1 MLPKFHFLFSQIKR
15 LKDLEREKDSLW
27 AGLQVLE
34 QARLWYRR
42 ILEDNRA
49 RQANVCTRAGARA
62 KEWGGEVWGGAGA
75 SSCLLRSQIQR
86 VNGSLGSLMSMP
98 NVISCPS
105 SPKRNGV
112 EVSDSELRWQNTVLV
127 QVRENPFSIFILDLQ
142 PWSWR
147 DNGCAGLFI
156 SQPTTKASSFSSFD
170 SCWLVGG
177 GGHFSHVFI
186 LAGGE

>member
-1 MLPKFHFLFSQIKR
+1 MACPQCPVPGSYTSVIVPLRSSLYSLDALRFYLWIKR

-34 QARLWYRR
+34 QARPWYRR

-62 KEWGGEVWGGAGA
+62 KEWGGEGA

-86 VNGSLGSLMSMP
+86 MNGSLGSLMSMP

-127 QVRENPFSIFILDLQ
+127 QEVSEKNVKISLLERERDSLLQ
-142 PWSWR
+142 ELSLR
-147 DNGCAGLFI
+147 LG
-156 SQPTTKASSFSSFD
+156 
-170 SCWLVGG
+170 VE
-177 GGHFSHVFI
+177 V
-186 LAGGE
+186 

>member
-1 MLPKFHFLFSQIKR
+1 MACPQCPAPGSYTSVIVPLRSSLYSLDALRFYLWIKR

-34 QARLWYRR
+34 QARLWYRH

-62 KEWGGEVWGGAGA
+62 KEWGGEGA

-127 QVRENPFSIFILDLQ
+127 QEVSEKNVKISLLERERDSLLQ
-142 PWSWR
+142 ELSLHL
-147 DNGCAGLFI
+147 G
-156 SQPTTKASSFSSFD
+156 
-170 SCWLVGG
+170 VE
-177 GGHFSHVFI
+177 V
-186 LAGGE
+186 